1 METPADEN
9 VRETVMDLS
18 VVIVSY
24 NVSSFLDQTLMTVEE
39 SAHGLEYEIFVVD
52 NASADDSVDMV
63 KRKYPQVKLIVN
75 SENRGFA
82 KANNQ
87 ALGLAGGR
95 YILLLNPD
103 TVLRSDTI
111 PVMIGFLDRHPEAG
125 AAGCKVIN
133 PDGSLQLACRRGFP
147 TPGVAFF
154 KMVGLSG
161 LFPKSRTFGAYNL
174 TYLDPESVSEVD
186 AVSGSFMMLRRE
198 ALDRAGHLDED
209 FFMYGEDLDLCY
221 RIKKDGWKIYYVPDT
236 EIIHFKGESTKSVP
250 TMKSILDF
258 YTAMHIFVEKH
269 HGRETKFFPRWLLF
283 TGIYFRMAWGYGIRT
298 LTRLKEPLFDFF
310 LINISLALGVMMRFG
325 VSLDEAPEYTGMQ
338 WISIFLVY
346 STFYMTTFTFL
357 GMYHR
362 YRNNPERAFLGV
374 FIGFLLNVLIVYFIK
389 EYNFSRIASFY
400 CWGFNSIF
408 ISGWRFAAQMI
419 QSKET
424 RIRFKKAL
432 VVGRIAD
439 AAAFRKMVSFSETA
453 PFIIIGCVEV
463 TPGALRGRE
472 KDGVYVLGLIDELRD
487 IIKEYAVDMVIM
499 VGSSLP
505 YSKILSI
512 GSTFGSMTPEFK
524 LAPELKVP
532 GENAPNGSVTLIDI
546 HPGGLFGNSRR

>member
-1 METPADEN
+1 
-9 VRETVMDLS
+9 MDLS

-63 KRKYPQVKLIVN
+63 RRKYPQVKLIVN

-87 ALGLAGGR
+87 AFGLAGGR

-111 PVMIGFLDRHPEAG
+111 PAMIGFLDRHPEAG

-147 TPGVAFF
+147 SPGVAFF

-269 HGRETKFFPRWLLF
+269 HGGGTKLFPRWLLI

-325 VSLDEAPEYTGMQ
+325 VSLEEAPDYTGMQ

-362 YRNNPERAFLGV
+362 YRHNPERAFFGV

-408 ISGWRFAAQMI
+408 ISGWRFAAQMMR
-419 QSKET
+419 SKET

-453 PFIIIGCVEV
+453 PFIIVGCVEV

-512 GSTFGSMTPEFK
+512 GSKFGSMTPEFK

>member
-1 METPADEN
+1 ME
-9 VRETVMDLS
+9 LS

-24 NVSSFLDQTLMTVEE
+24 NVSSFLDQTLLTLEE
-39 SAHGLEYEIFVVD
+39 SARGVNYEVFVVD
-52 NASADDSVDMV
+52 NASTDNSVEMV
-63 KRKYPQVKLIVN
+63 RQKHPRVKIIAN
-75 SENRGFA
+75 RENRGFA

-87 ALGLAGGR
+87 ALNLAKGK

-111 PVMIGFLDRHPEAG
+111 STMLEFLDNHPEAG

-154 KMVGLSG
+154 KMIGLSG

-174 TYLDPESVSEVD
+174 TYLDPESIAEVD
-186 AVSGSFMMLRRE
+186 AISGSFMMLRKE
-198 ALDRAGHLDED
+198 ALNGSGYLDED

-221 RIKKDGWKIYYVPDT
+221 RIKKEGWKIFYVPET
-236 EIIHFKGESTKSVP
+236 EIIHFKGESTKTVP
-250 TMKSILDF
+250 AVKSIRDF

-269 HGRETKFFPRWLLF
+269 HGKETRMFPRWLLIIA
-283 TGIYFRMAWGYGIRT
+283 IYFRMAWGYG
-298 LTRLKEPLFDFF
+298 LKKLARLREPLFDFF

-325 VSLDEAPEYTGMQ
+325 VSLENAPQYSEMQ

-346 STFYMTTFTFL
+346 SSFYMMTFTFM

-362 YRNNPERAFLGV
+362 YRNNPERAFYGV
-374 FIGFLLNVLIVYFIK
+374 FIGFLLNILIVYFIK

-400 CWGFNSIF
+400 CWGFNTIF
-408 ISGWRFAAQMI
+408 ISGWRFAEQLI
-419 QSKET
+419 QSKGT
-424 RIRFKKAL
+424 GTRFKKAL
-432 VVGRIAD
+432 IVGRIAD
-439 AAAFRKMVSFSETA
+439 AALFRKAMSSSET
-453 PFIIIGCVEV
+453 PSFIIVGCVEI
-463 TPGALRGRE
+463 TPDALRGRE
-472 KDGVYVLGLIDELRD
+472 QDGVYVLGLIDELRD
-487 IIKEYAVDMVIM
+487 IIKEYSVDMVIM

-512 GSTFGSMTPEFK
+512 GSKFGSITPEFK
-524 LAPELKVP
+524 IAPELKISRDTASQ
-532 GENAPNGSVTLIDI
+532 GRVTLIDI
-546 HPGGLFGNSRR
+546 HPGGLFGNTRR

>member
-1 METPADEN
+1 
-9 VRETVMDLS
+9 
-18 VVIVSY
+18 
-24 NVSSFLDQTLMTVEE
+24 
-39 SAHGLEYEIFVVD
+39 
-52 NASADDSVDMV
+52 
-63 KRKYPQVKLIVN
+63 
-75 SENRGFA
+75 
-82 KANNQ
+82 
-87 ALGLAGGR
+87 
-95 YILLLNPD
+95 
-103 TVLRSDTI
+103 
-111 PVMIGFLDRHPEAG
+111 
-125 AAGCKVIN
+125 
-133 PDGSLQLACRRGFP
+133 
-147 TPGVAFF
+147 
-154 KMVGLSG
+154 
-161 LFPKSRTFGAYNL
+161 
-174 TYLDPESVSEVD
+174 
-186 AVSGSFMMLRRE
+186 
-198 ALDRAGHLDED
+198 
-209 FFMYGEDLDLCY
+209 
-221 RIKKDGWKIYYVPDT
+221 
-236 EIIHFKGESTKSVP
+236 
-250 TMKSILDF
+250 MKSILDF

-269 HGRETKFFPRWLLF
+269 HGRGTNLFPRWLLIA
-283 TGIYFRMAWGYGIRT
+283 GIYFRMAWGYGIRT

-310 LINISLALGVMMRFG
+310 LINISLTLGVMMRFG
-325 VSLDEAPEYTGMQ
+325 VSLDEAPDYSGMQ

-505 YSKILSI
+505 YSKILSV